1 MRPERLNAML
11 RHLIQRHSREGNDGI
26 RREDHKEE
34 DHVIWR
40 ADTREES
47 TLKLHSAVHGSDSLV
62 TGVAIYWESDQMRS
76 ASAAAG
82 SSLAQ
87 REGGS
92 GAAVSVSKGCMH
104 LWSAAHLFAHP
115 LVTRP

>member
-26 RREDHKEE
+26 REEDDKEE

-76 ASAAAG
+76 ASVG

-92 GAAVSVSKGCMH
+92 GRG
-104 LWSAAHLFAHP
+104 
-115 LVTRP
+115 R